1 MSEKLAVI
9 NASLGKYTD
18 KDGKEHAKYQEVGTL
33 FKHSDGRCFLRMNAY
48 FDYGRLNV
56 KEGNDSFFLEVRTEE
71 GLRLVLRDKEEL

>member
-18 KDGKEHAKYQEVGTL
+18 KDGKERTRYQEVGTL

-56 KEGNDSFFLEVRTEE
+56 KEGNDAFFLEVKTET
-71 GLRLVLRDKEEL
+71 GYVLLLRDKEEI